1 MLSLFSQEHGHIS
14 TASDASLQQAIQW
27 TGTCLTEHALC
38 RQVSQM
44 PYRLPT
50 RVIDVGSQ
58 GASRAPPLY
67 LSHSKDINV
76 QYLALSHCWGGAEI
90 MKLAVSTLK
99 ALQECIEMDDLPLTF
114 KHAIEITR
122 RLGYRYLWIDSL
134 CIVQDSPE
142 DWKTESL
149 TMTTVYRNS
158 TLTISALWGSDS
170 HTGCFVERSPLAI
183 FPCRIVKTSRYEF
196 FAEPSGQL
204 NLSDNAGPLLKR
216 AWVLQE
222 RLL

>member
-1 MLSLFSQEHGHIS
+1 
-14 TASDASLQQAIQW
+14 
-27 TGTCLTEHALC
+27 
-38 RQVSQM
+38 
-44 PYRLPT
+44 
-50 RVIDVGSQ
+50 
-58 GASRAPPLY
+58 
-67 LSHSKDINV
+67 
-76 QYLALSHCWGGAEI
+76 
-90 MKLAVSTLK
+90 
-99 ALQECIEMDDLPLTF
+99 MDDLPLTF
-114 KHAIEITR
+114 KHAIEITK

-170 HTGCFVERSPLAI
+170 HTGCFVKRSPFAI

-196 FAEPSGQL
+196 FALPSGQL
-204 NLSDNAGPLLKR
+204 NSSSDSCGPLLKR